1 MRVAYS
7 KSCVKTVKKQS
18 GKTLDSIK
26 TTIQEV
32 KNASKID
39 DITDCK
45 KLTGYSSVYRIR
57 VGTWRA
63 FFVYHI
69 EIIDDVVFFHYLV
82 PRGQAYSKSVL
93 DFLKKID

>member
-1 MRVAYS
+1 MRVEYS
-7 KSCVKTVKKQS
+7 KSFVKTVKKQS

-32 KNASKID
+32 KHASKID